1 MLHKLKKK
9 KTHFLGGWSIR
20 TIYSPGPFCFII
32 FLEILM
38 PTSIAKL
45 WQLQEN
51 IISNP
56 LHMVSKKIP
65 PSWIYSITTW
75 TRWKKK
81 EAWNKYKT
89 NMSPNLKYVL
99 ITMENPWEL
108 VLFFWLWC
116 ALFWC
121 WNCLDSIWSWETSP
135 VFWNEMVYI

>member
-81 EAWNKYKT
+81 EAWNKYKS
-89 NMSPNLKYVL
+89 NMSLHLKYVP
-99 ITMENPWEL
+99 ITVESLWGWYYVRHVTNRDML
-108 VLFFWLWC
+108 LFT
-116 ALFWC
+116 
-121 WNCLDSIWSWETSP
+121 NSKILDFEIP
-135 VFWNEMVYI
+135 VNNTKVDH